1 MIITFDPKRTINVE
15 ALSDA
20 LRALSPAV
28 AGVTIVGDA
37 VDARRR
43 FASHLEVVLTAP
55 LTPADDTA
63 IRNAIAAHNAS
74 TLTAEQKAQ
83 DEGEADRDALRQ
95 AKAAAALDQLADD
108 LAAVDTADVAALR
121 AILRR
126 TLQRQ
131 RGIIKALRQVV

>member
-43 FASHLEVVLTAP
+43 FASQLEVVLTAP
-55 LTPADDTA
+55 LTPALDTA
-63 IRNAIAAHNAS
+63 VRGAIAAHDAD
-74 TLTAEQKAQ
+74 TLTPAQ
-83 DEGEADRDALRQ
+83 VGEDAAEADKDAMRQ
-95 AKAAAALDQLADD
+95 AKAGAALDQIADD
-108 LAAVDTADVAALR
+108 LAAIDTADVAALR

-126 TLQRQ
+126 TIARQ
-131 RGIIKALRQVV
+131 RGVIKALRQVV